1 MKILIVDDAKLIHFM
16 VKKILTAQGL
26 EDIQYADAFDGQ
38 QAVDMAKEFNPDLIL
53 LDVIM
58 PEKDGIE
65 ALAELKQNNPDVHV
79 IMVSSMGTE
88 EKVSEALKLGAKAF
102 IQKPFDEDELHS
114 HVTGVMNG
122 N

>member
-16 VKKILTAQGL
+16 VKKILAAKGL

>member
-26 EDIQYADAFDGQ
+26 EDIEYADAFDGN
-38 QAVDMAKEFNPDLIL
+38 QAVEIAKEFEPDLVL
-53 LDVIM
+53 LDVVM

-65 ALAELKQNNPDVHV
+65 ALTELKQNNPDIHV

-88 EKVSEALKLGAKAF
+88 EKVSQALKLGAKAF
-102 IQKPFDEDELHS
+102 IQKPFDEDELNK